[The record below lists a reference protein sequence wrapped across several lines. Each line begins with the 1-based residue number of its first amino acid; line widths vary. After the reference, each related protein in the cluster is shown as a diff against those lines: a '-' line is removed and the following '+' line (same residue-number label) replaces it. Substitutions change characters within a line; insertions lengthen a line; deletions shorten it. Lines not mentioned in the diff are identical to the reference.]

1 MKSTCHDSPRHRCQV
16 VPNVLR
22 GNDRL
27 LPAVTS
33 SHQVLLLQPL
43 YTWSGSLQQD
53 ILIDIHLSRCVFAGS
68 FSTLAVQQKGST
80 KQWGKTNCCCW
91 RQHERV
97 ARKRTIQQ
105 TVTQLACRMIPC
117 FTSCC
122 QSLSIIILLWSV
134 CIVYDIQMFWV
145 QSCLIRITNL
155 VGISLSGPAHVRQL
169 WWLPQESSAGN
180 GISVGMT
187 ATSARWWKQ
196 NRHVWSHY
204 QHTTAGAHVMS
215 SLDPPRVHVPNEQLG
230 VSFSLASLLDLMMFI
245 YHLEIDHE
253 DLGRVHLV
261 NETSL

>member
-1 MKSTCHDSPRHRCQV
+1 MPCQSSSQ
-16 VPNVLR
+16 VPGCPKCVAWKW
-22 GNDRL
+22 
-27 LPAVTS
+27 PPS
-33 SHQVLLLQPL
+33 SCSHQVLLLQPL

-53 ILIDIHLSRCVFAGS
+53 ILIDTHLSRCVFAGS
-68 FSTLAVQQKGST
+68 FSTLAVQQMGST

-97 ARKRTIQQ
+97 ARKRTNTTNSDATRLQNDSMFYI
-105 TVTQLACRMIPC
+105 M
-117 FTSCC
+117 
-122 QSLSIIILLWSV
+122 LLKSV
-134 CIVYDIQMFWV
+134 
-145 QSCLIRITNL
+145 N
-155 VGISLSGPAHVRQL
+155 HH
-169 WWLPQESSAGN
+169 
-180 GISVGMT
+180 T